1 MNNGKWNQL
10 LTQWREKF
18 RRFMVGRYG
27 SDELNRFLVWI
38 FIAILFVKIFV
49 HSGIWYWLELAVI
62 VLIYYRM
69 FSKNTSQRFKENQTY
84 LNLRFRVTE
93 WAKGVRS
100 GKWKEDLEEVKKYRI
115 FKCPN
120 CGQKIRIPR
129 GHGKVS
135 VHCRKCG
142 HDFIG
147 RT

>member
-10 LTQWREKF
+10 LTRWREKF

-38 FIAILFVKIFV
+38 FIAILFVRIFI
-49 HSGIWYWLELAVI
+49 HSGF
-62 VLIYYRM
+62 YYRM
-69 FSKNTSQRFKENQTY
+69 FSKNTSQRFKENQRY

-100 GKWKEDLEEVKKYRI
+100 GKWKEDLEEVKKYKI

>member
-1 MNNGKWNQL
+1 
-10 LTQWREKF
+10 
-18 RRFMVGRYG
+18 MVGRYG
-27 SDELNRFLVWI
+27 SDELNRFLVWV
-38 FIAILFVKIFV
+38 FIAILFVKIFI
-49 HSGIWYWLELAVI
+49 HFR
-62 VLIYYRM
+62 IYYRM

-93 WAKGVRS
+93 WAKGVKS
-100 GKWKEDLEEVKKYRI
+100 GKWKEDLEEVKKYKI

>member
-1 MNNGKWNQL
+1 MPGVGIYRDPFCKDFYS
-10 LTQWREKF
+10 F
-18 RRFMVGRYG
+18 RNLVLAGTG
-27 SDELNRFLVWI
+27 SDRCDLLPDVFE
-38 FIAILFVKIFV
+38 K
-49 HSGIWYWLELAVI
+49 Y
-62 VLIYYRM
+62 
-69 FSKNTSQRFKENQTY
+69 QRFKENQTY

-93 WAKGVRS
+93 WAKGVKS
-100 GKWKEDLEEVKKYRI
+100 GKWKEDLEEVKKYKI

>member
-1 MNNGKWNQL
+1 MYQCPGCGGRLVFDIPSQQL
-10 LTQWREKF
+10 MCDHCDTK
-18 RRFMVGRYG
+18 Y
-27 SDELNRFLVWI
+27 DPY
-38 FIAILFVKIFV
+38 AI
-49 HSGIWYWLELAVI
+49 
-62 VLIYYRM
+62 
-69 FSKNTSQRFKENQTY
+69 SKEQDAEESQEY
-84 LNLRFRVTE
+84 DVT
-93 WAKGVRS
+93 V
-100 GKWKEDLEEVKKYRI
+100 

>member
-1 MNNGKWNQL
+1 MPGMGIYRDPFCKDFHSFQNLVLAG
-10 LTQWREKF
+10 T
-18 RRFMVGRYG
+18 G
-27 SDELNRFLVWI
+27 SDRCD
-38 FIAILFVKIFV
+38 
-49 HSGIWYWLELAVI
+49 
-62 VLIYYRM
+62 RM
-69 FSKNTSQRFKENQTY
+69 FSKNTSQRFKENQRY

-93 WAKGVRS
+93 WAKGVKS
-100 GKWKEDLEEVKKYRI
+100 GKWKEDLEEVKKYKI

>member
-1 MNNGKWNQL
+1 
-10 LTQWREKF
+10 
-18 RRFMVGRYG
+18 MVGRYG

-62 VLIYYRM
+62 VVIYYRM
-69 FSKNTSQRFKENQTY
+69 FSKNTSQRFKENQRY

-100 GKWKEDLEEVKKYRI
+100 GKWKEDLEEVKKYKI

-142 HDFIG
+142 
-147 RT
+147 